1 MSNGANKQLLAGCLI
16 RDFRFSS
23 VGSYRAWLKKM
34 DSSFSVYQILESRYG
49 ENGSV
54 LVRVASS
61 YNASNFLELS
71 QLQSDLEVTV
81 DG

>member
-23 VGSYRAWLKKM
+23 VGSYRAWIKKIGG
-34 DSSFSVYQILESRYG
+34 SLAVYQILESRHG
-49 ENGSV
+49 ANGSV

-61 YNASNFLELS
+61 YNASNFLELP

>member
-23 VGSYRAWLKKM
+23 VGSYQAWYRKM
-34 DSSFSVYQILESRYG
+34 DHSPGTFDILESRYAKD
-49 ENGSV
+49 GSV

-61 YNASNFLELS
+61 YKDSRFLDLP
-71 QLQSDLEVTV
+71 QLQSDLEVP
-81 DG
+81 GYA

>member
-1 MSNGANKQLLAGCLI
+1 MSNGANKQLLAACLI

-34 DSSFSVYQILESRYG
+34 DSSMSVWQILESRYG
-49 ENGSV
+49 ANGSV

-61 YNASNFLELS
+61 YNASNFLELP
-71 QLQSDLEVTV
+71 QLQSDLEVAE
-81 DG
+81 